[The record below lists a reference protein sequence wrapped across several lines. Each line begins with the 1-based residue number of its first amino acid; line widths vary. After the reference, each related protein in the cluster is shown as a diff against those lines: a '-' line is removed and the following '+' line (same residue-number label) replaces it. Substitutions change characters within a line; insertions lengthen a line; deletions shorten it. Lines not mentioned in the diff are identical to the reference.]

1 MIKLLK
7 QIVFFIFLTNLS
19 LANEIKVF
27 NFTSTELAELEVR
40 KVRGAKNKT
49 IYSVGK
55 NDKGNF

>member
-1 MIKLLK
+1 M
-7 QIVFFIFLTNLS
+7 TNVS